1 MVSQLQILSKV
12 LETKDY
18 SLISLNNL
26 EDKYFFNYKKEF
38 NFIKNH
44 YEKFRQVPDKLTFLN
59 TFPDFDYVETTE
71 PDNYLLEQLYKDYNR
86 SYLAERFNT
95 IKPLLEQDKTDSAI
109 EYFLSSVEDLHV
121 GNVMTYTNL
130 LKDTSRYDHYLERTA
145 NHKNYYISTG
155 FEELDKLIGG
165 IDRENENFVIA
176 ARTGIGKTQTMIKM
190 AAAASMQGLN
200 VAIYEGEM
208 TADKIGYRLDTFI
221 GHIQNSAINRGD
233 VFIKREYEQYIK
245 SLASAN
251 YGEINVLTPT
261 DVPGPVTVDVLR
273 SFVEKTHADILFIDQ
288 YSLMEDTSHA
298 KTSFERVGNIARD
311 IKKLQVEKKIPIVAV
326 SQMNRTK
333 NEDGKLDTTQIGLS
347 DMIPQYATVL
357 IMLDKKDDILTLNIV
372 KARDGGNGTLKYS
385 CNFNTGSMV
394 YIPEDKEGQ
403 KEITS
408 DEDYENMAKAFEKT
422 EENPF

>member
-71 PDNYLLEQLYKDYNR
+71 PNNYLLEQLYKDYNR

-109 EYFLSSVEDLHV
+109 EYFLNSVEDLHV

>member
-71 PDNYLLEQLYKDYNR
+71 PNNYLLEQLYKDYNR

-109 EYFLSSVEDLHV
+109 EYFLNSVEDLHV

-245 SLASAN
+245 SLTSAN

-311 IKKLQVEKKIPIVAV
+311 IKKLQVEKKIPIIAV

-372 KARDGGNGTLKYS
+372 KARDGGNGALKYS
-385 CNFNTGSMV
+385 CNFNTGTMV

-408 DEDYENMAKAFEKT
+408 EEDYENMAKAFEKT